1 MDIVFYALHPSLAHA
16 FDSLVNVGF
25 LEDVKSELAVDSV
38 LLVVWE
44 VPCIVSYSDIFYAPD
59 IVCDPTG
66 WRRL

>member
-25 LEDVKSELAVDSV
+25 LEAVKSELAVDSIF
-38 LLVVWE
+38 LLARE
-44 VPCIVSYSDIFYAPD
+44 APCIVSYSDIFYASD
-59 IVCDPTG
+59 IVRDPTG